1 MVKVPRVPSW
11 ERLSLQVC
19 RLMAHHGKEQYPQTG
34 GHVLHSGDP
43 RYLHDILESVGSLF
57 LLWLGQG
64 MTEDPGL
71 GEKGVQGL
79 ETARQRPA

>member
-1 MVKVPRVPSW
+1 
-11 ERLSLQVC
+11 
-19 RLMAHHGKEQYPQTG
+19 MAHHGKEQYPQTG